1 MIIMEQCKYQLPCGL
16 CELKK
21 EPCTMTFHEKRFLTP
36 SDRSI
41 SPITDPFM
49 NKIDTS
55 SAQSNTDTMV

>member
-1 MIIMEQCKYQLPCGL
+1 MM
-16 CELKK
+16 
-21 EPCTMTFHEKRFLTP
+21 FHEKQFLT
-36 SDRSI
+36 SFDKSL